1 MNKMFFFINQVL
13 ISVVEEIANLNRAI
27 SVFLVLVRRLL
38 LVIVRAELVLLINI
52 SIRFCILVLRVV
64 LLFF

>member
-1 MNKMFFFINQVL
+1 MFFFINQVL